1 MEHAD
6 PQEPLY
12 FMVSVVLVFCILT
25 VWTEFKNN
33 KKP

>member
-1 MEHAD
+1 MINTE

-25 VWTEFKNN
+25 IWTEFKNN
-33 KKP
+33 KK